1 MMQNLF
7 LAALVLAVFVYF
19 EQMLISTMTIGS
31 NPPILG
37 GIVAGLVLGDIQLGL
52 YIGTVLTLMSLGMY
66 TFGGAAIPNYFLGSV
81 LGTAVAILMMRA
93 NPALASSEA
102 INIAISTVAIL
113 ASMVGIALGSISTIL
128 YGLGSDY
135 GQRRGGRQSEKD
147 KPVFLA

>member
-1 MMQNLF
+1 MQNLF

-66 TFGGAAIPNYFLGSV
+66 TFGGAAHSQLLSRVRSGNGCCHSDDAGQSGAWLPPKRSTLRFPPSPSRLQWSASRWDPFPPFCV
-81 LGTAVAILMMRA
+81 RPWFRLWSKARRKAI
-93 NPALASSEA
+93 
-102 INIAISTVAIL
+102 
-113 ASMVGIALGSISTIL
+113 
-128 YGLGSDY
+128 
-135 GQRRGGRQSEKD
+135 
-147 KPVFLA
+147 

>member
-66 TFGGAAIPNYFLGSV
+66 TFGGAAIPNYFLGRK
-81 LGTAVAILMMRA
+81 AI
-93 NPALASSEA
+93 
-102 INIAISTVAIL
+102 
-113 ASMVGIALGSISTIL
+113 
-128 YGLGSDY
+128 
-135 GQRRGGRQSEKD
+135 
-147 KPVFLA
+147 

>member
-1 MMQNLF
+1 MQNLF

-102 INIAISTVAIL
+102 INIAIPPSPSRLRWSSSRWDPFPRSCVRPWFRLWSKAQRKAI
-113 ASMVGIALGSISTIL
+113 
-128 YGLGSDY
+128 
-135 GQRRGGRQSEKD
+135 
-147 KPVFLA
+147 